1 MSTTT
6 DLTTLKINYLTQSQ
20 YEEALDSNTIGA
32 NEIYMT
38 PAADFTRGKVGVIT
52 AYAGADE
59 PTGWLQCDGRAI
71 SRTTYAELFNVIGTT
86 YGAGD
91 GSTTFNIPDLRN
103 QVLVGAGDNY
113 DLADTGGE
121 AEVELIE
128 SELPAIS
135 AAFGIHG
142 QESGTIF
149 YQLYNN
155 ATGTKLTNKYHTT
168 ATTDNQISGSAYS
181 YTQPGIAFGGDEDGN
196 TVPHEN
202 MPPYVAINFLICYEN
217 NHISGAGNV
226 NAQLIT
232 WEEAVER

>member
-71 SRTTYAELFNVIGTT
+71 SRTTYAELFNVIGIT

-91 GSTTFNIPDLRN
+91 GSTTFNLPDLRDSFP
-103 QVLVGAGDNY
+103 VGAGTSY
-113 DLADTGGE
+113 DVGDTGGE
-121 AEVELIE
+121 AAVALTKNT
-128 SELPAIS
+128 LPNYTIGYMQVPVMSNHAQWS
-135 AAFGIHG
+135 NGGVFAATPSSVLGL
-142 QESGTIF
+142 SGKGN
-149 YQLYNN
+149 YV
-155 ATGTKLTNKYHTT
+155 TGT
-168 ATTDNQISGSAYS
+168 S
-181 YTQPGIAFGGDEDGN
+181 N
-196 TVPHEN
+196 TVTSSTVAYGWGINTAGGGEAHEN

-232 WEEAVER
+232 WEEVVER